1 MRIGIDLGTTYSVAA
16 HRKDGTPEVIP
27 NREGARLTPSVVLV
41 QEDGKVVVGDAA
53 KEQAM
58 ILPQGVVTAVKNYM
72 GRQKEFHLSDGKTYT
87 PEVISSFIL
96 RRLVQDAERF
106 SGEKVEGAVVTIPAY
121 FTDAQRKAT
130 EDAASLAG
138 LKLLSTINEPTA
150 AAIYY
155 ASRLREERPMNIMVY
170 DLGGGTFDV
179 TVIRTQGMDVKVLS
193 THGLSGVGGKIFDQ
207 AIVDY
212 VCEQFAEKYD
222 IDLEDEEYL
231 DEYQDLV
238 LKAEN
243 CKIQLSSKESAVIPL
258 RVGKAKESIPITRTF
273 LEESIRKLYL
283 RTEGS
288 IKKAVRDAGLD
299 FSQLDKVVLVGGSS
313 KIPLIQQEIEKL
325 IGVKPSMDMNPDE
338 AVALGAAI
346 YADLQ
351 GKSETKAK
359 VSDVCSHGIG
369 IVVISKDLEE
379 VNHILIRRNSSIPCS
394 VEESLY
400 TTMDNQASIRLT
412 LTEGDYTDVRD
423 VTELAVQSVELPTGL
438 PKGTEVTVVLALD
451 ANQLLHFHV
460 RILAASIDKE
470 YTISRAQNMDLER
483 LEELRGV
490 TLAKDIL

>member
-1 MRIGIDLGTTYSVAA
+1 
-16 HRKDGTPEVIP
+16 
-27 NREGARLTPSVVLV
+27 
-41 QEDGKVVVGDAA
+41 
-53 KEQAM
+53 M

-138 LKLLSTINEPTA
+138 LKLLATINEPTA

-155 ASRLREERPMNIMVY
+155 ASRLRESKPMNIMVY

-179 TVIRTQGMDVKVLS
+179 TVIRAQDMDVKVLS
-193 THGLSGVGGKIFDQ
+193 THGLSGVGGKFFDQ

-212 VCEQFAEKYD
+212 VCQQFAEKYD

-231 DEYQDLV
+231 DEYQELV

-243 CKIQLSSKESAVIPL
+243 CKIQLSSKESALIPL
-258 RVGKAKESIPITRTF
+258 RVGKAKESVTVTRSF
-273 LEESIRKLYL
+273 LEESVRKLYL
-283 RTEGS
+283 RTEAS
-288 IKKAVRDAGLD
+288 IKKALRDAGLD

-313 KIPLIQQEIEKL
+313 KIPLIRKEIEAL
-325 IGVKPSMDMNPDE
+325 TGITPSLDMNPDE

-346 YADLQ
+346 YADLLSRPGQ
-351 GKSETKAK
+351 EAR

-369 IVVISKDLEE
+369 IVVISKDREE

-394 VEESLY
+394 VDESLY
-400 TTMDNQASIRLT
+400 TTIADQSSIRLT
-412 LTEGDYTDVRD
+412 LTEGDYTEVRD
-423 VTELAVQSVELPTGL
+423 VTELAVQTIELPAGL
-438 PKGTEVTVVLALD
+438 ARGTEVTVVLSLD

-460 RILAASIDKE
+460 RIPAAGIDKE
-470 YTISRAQNMDLER
+470 YTISRAQNMSLQR
-483 LEELRGV
+483 LEELQGV
-490 TLAKDIL
+490 ALSRDIM